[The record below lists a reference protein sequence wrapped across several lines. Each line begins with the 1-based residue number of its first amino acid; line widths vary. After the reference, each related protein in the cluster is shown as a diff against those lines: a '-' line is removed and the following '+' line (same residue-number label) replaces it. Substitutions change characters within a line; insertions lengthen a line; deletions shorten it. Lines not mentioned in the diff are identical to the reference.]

1 MRAEGNE
8 GDKVDDAVELR
19 RRILDDLD
27 NCCNGLTR
35 DVIKMTLEAEQSP
48 DFLRVRVEDLHFK
61 IINCGAYATGPSGVT
76 HSNACF
82 YLAATA
88 ALTNEGTENPS
99 ATRQP
104 SAALA
109 LKVRLAELADQQP
122 HDGKN
127 VHAFNGKS
135 AMAEWPVFM
144 AFARFVGPIT
154 VYSVPAGARIATS
167 YTWAGDRTSV
177 V

>member
-1 MRAEGNE
+1 
-8 GDKVDDAVELR
+8 
-19 RRILDDLD
+19 
-27 NCCNGLTR
+27 
-35 DVIKMTLEAEQSP
+35 MT
-48 DFLRVRVEDLHFK
+48 DK

-76 HSNACF
+76 HSNAGF
-82 YLAATA
+82 YQASTA
-88 ALTNEGTENPS
+88 VLTNEGTENPS

-144 AFARFVGPIT
+144 AFARLVGPIT

-167 YTWAGDRTSV
+167 YTWAGTASGPAALAARVYMYHNNLHFQRMVQVPAPPLPSLPPPALSLTSG
-177 V
+177 